1 MVGMIENPEIIA
13 ALVPIVAIG
22 GYFWCSAVKKRSS
35 DELKRTMI
43 EKGMSAEEIERV
55 LEAGG
60 KKSGKK

>member
-22 GYFWCSAVKKRSS
+22 GYFWYKASKRRS
-35 DELKRTMI
+35 DNELKRTMI

-55 LEAGG
+55 LKAGDKQGG
-60 KKSGKK
+60 KK